1 MRIAFTSLTFLL
13 ALTINAQK
21 TTSTSNLF
29 EQYYDLPDSNQYE
42 IYDYIRVHA
51 TDDLTRAQASSELAI
66 LYRSNYNYDQAIGHA
81 LNAIS
86 GYKSSG
92 QTKNLSNC
100 YNLIG
105 NCFMDIYNYPKAE
118 EYYLKSLAI
127 GEFENDSL
135 AMAIGYNNIA
145 GFHYQSKDYEKS
157 SQYFE
162 KSISIFENL
171 NEKEKVY
178 QTKINHSVTLMEIDP
193 EKAMV
198 MLLECQ
204 DFAYSNNKKPSA
216 NVQVFITGNIGAVHF
231 RQGKYPLAI
240 ELYLKS
246 IEISEA
252 NDLVIASATNYKDI
266 AVIYETVGDY
276 ENALFYVHK
285 YDSIQNTFASEKDK
299 RNAEKLEFNYY
310 INLKKEKAKVLQ
322 LQIENKDAEAR
333 ELNYLLWLIVSL
345 LLVIV
350 FVSLAIIRLYRSR
363 IRQARQKKEMV
374 LMKNQII
381 SSHLEKSQSTSLQ
394 LQKELDTN
402 KEDLINFSIDNKRKN
417 EIQAKLHEGIKRLK
431 RFAIGEPEM
440 LAELRDLIYLSD
452 TNLKLNSDNAA
463 LASNIEKINHEFF
476 TRLTELFPNLTTNEK
491 KLCGLIRIKTSIQE
505 IASIRSISP
514 KSVEMSRYRLKKK
527 MQLTEDQN
535 LDQFIERI

>member
-13 ALTINAQK
+13 ALTINAQNL
-21 TTSTSNLF
+21 TSSNNRF
-29 EQYYDLPDSNQYE
+29 EQYYHLPDSNQYE
-42 IYDYIRVHA
+42 IYEYIHAHA

-66 LYRSNYNYDQAIGHA
+66 LHRSNYNYDQAIGHA
-81 LNAIS
+81 LNAVS
-86 GYKSSG
+86 GFKNG
-92 QTKNLSNC
+92 GDTKNLSNS

-105 NCFMDIYNYPKAE
+105 NCFMNIHNYPKAE
-118 EYYLKSLAI
+118 EYYLKSIAI

-145 GFHYQSKDYEKS
+145 GFHYQYEDYEKS
-157 SQYFE
+157 SQYYE
-162 KSISIFENL
+162 KSISLFENL
-171 NEKEKVY
+171 GDQNKVY
-178 QTKINHSVTLMEIDP
+178 QTKINHSGTLMEIDT
-193 EKAMV
+193 EKAMAL
-198 MLLECQ
+198 LLECQ
-204 DFAYSNNKKPSA
+204 EYFGKKQPSA
-216 NVQVFITGNIGAVHF
+216 NVQVFISGNIGAVHY
-231 RQGKYPLAI
+231 RQGNFQRAI
-240 ELYLKS
+240 ELYLQS

-252 NDLVIASATNYKDI
+252 NKLVIASATNYNDI
-266 AVIYETVGDY
+266 SEIYETVGDY

-285 YDSIQNTFASEKDK
+285 YDSIKNTFASENDK

-345 LLVIV
+345 LLVII
-350 FVSLAIIRLYRSR
+350 FISTAIIRLYRSR
-363 IRQARQKKEMV
+363 IKQARQKKEMV